1 MAVVDLSLNGLISRN
16 LNLKNLSRY
25 ILVIEVHVC
34 RNLEQLAYEV
44 RREDIWES
52 LGPSQTTQGGARS
65 ASRCVAEICHLKSQN
80 EWRSR
85 SVLAGCRVGVAAIF
99 EKSAGLTKFSRDDA
113 GNGPRRHRCC
123 HSACK

>member
-65 ASRCVAEICHLKSQN
+65 ASRAWPKFATSKAKTNGVPVPSLQVAGSEWLLFLK
-80 EWRSR
+80 
-85 SVLAGCRVGVAAIF
+85 RV
-99 EKSAGLTKFSRDDA
+99 RD
-113 GNGPRRHRCC
+113 
-123 HSACK
+123 